1 MQVVLNEDVKK
12 LGFKGEVVD
21 VKRGFFRNFLY
32 PNGLADYASES
43 RLKVAE
49 SRKDKLMM
57 KKEEVLAKAKDVLDK
72 LAGLKVVI
80 KSKVAEDGKK
90 LYGSVSEDDVIK
102 AVKKEA
108 KVELEKSQLKMSHL
122 KEVGTHT
129 VKVHLGEKLDGEFT
143 VEVEAA

>member
-12 LGFKGEVVD
+12 LGFRGEVVE

-57 KKEEVLAKAKDVLDK
+57 KKEEVLAKAKDVLEK
-72 LAGLKVVI
+72 LEGLKIVI

-102 AVKKEA
+102 AVKAEA

-129 VKVHLGEKLDGEFT
+129 VKVHLGDKLDGEFT